1 MPTFL
6 TLEAVAAAT
15 PDRHP
20 LFDNL
25 TLSIS
30 AERVGLVGRNGS
42 GKSSLLRIVAGA
54 AEPSAGHLV
63 RSGTVGVLA
72 QDWPEQWTVAEALG
86 VAGSLAIVERVLAGQ
101 GGETDFEVADWTL
114 ASRIEAALLEAGLSG
129 IALDRIMGTLSGGER
144 TRIGIAR
151 LLLDPPDLLLLDEP
165 TNNLDAAG
173 RAAILS
179 LVQNWRGGVL
189 VASHDRALLEAMD
202 RIIELTPVGVRIVG
216 GGWSMFSEMRDEARA
231 RAATELERAAAKLR
245 NTRGEIQ
252 RQREAKNRRDKAG
265 RAIAVR
271 GSIPRIL
278 LGGRAERAE
287 NSGGRA
293 QRLADRIISE
303 ATDNAEQAREQI
315 EILTPLTIAIPPT
328 SLGSGTEVLAMEAIT
343 TDIGDRKF
351 GPWTINVVGPERIA
365 IGGRNGAGKTT
376 FLKLAMGL
384 SAPSAGIVRRAEG
397 RVAMLDQHVTLLDP
411 EQSILDN
418 IRRLNPA
425 LDLEAAHATCARF
438 AFRNIDARQAVGTLS
453 GGERLRAGL
462 ACVLA
467 GGRPPW
473 LLLMDEP
480 TNHLDIDSIEIL
492 ERALC
497 DFDGALLVVSH
508 DPAFLAAIGIERTF
522 DVADGGHGDVPCPP

>member
-1 MPTFL
+1 
-6 TLEAVAAAT
+6 
-15 PDRHP
+15 
-20 LFDNL
+20 
-25 TLSIS
+25 
-30 AERVGLVGRNGS
+30 
-42 GKSSLLRIVAGA
+42 
-54 AEPSAGHLV
+54 
-63 RSGTVGVLA
+63 
-72 QDWPEQWTVAEALG
+72 
-86 VAGSLAIVERVLAGQ
+86 
-101 GGETDFEVADWTL
+101 
-114 ASRIEAALLEAGLSG
+114 
-129 IALDRIMGTLSGGER
+129 
-144 TRIGIAR
+144 
-151 LLLDPPDLLLLDEP
+151 
-165 TNNLDAAG
+165 
-173 RAAILS
+173 
-179 LVQNWRGGVL
+179 
-189 VASHDRALLEAMD
+189 
-202 RIIELTPVGVRIVG
+202 
-216 GGWSMFSEMRDEARA
+216 
-231 RAATELERAAAKLR
+231 
-245 NTRGEIQ
+245 
-252 RQREAKNRRDKAG
+252 QREAKNRRDKAG
-265 RAIAVR
+265 RAVAAR

-462 ACVLA
+462 GCVLG

-473 LLLMDEP
+473 LLLLDEP
-480 TNHLDIDSIEIL
+480 TNHLDIESIEIL
-492 ERALC
+492 ERALS
-497 DFDGALLVVSH
+497 DFDGALLIVSH